1 MPLDTNAIVEHLSG
15 NQVIG
20 IYPML
25 QNDNCFFLAMDFDRE
40 HWLDDISVLK
50 KICNDEGIPAI
61 IERSRSG
68 TGGHLWI
75 FFNEEI
81 PAVLARKLGSY
92 LITIAMN
99 KRYQIDMKSYDRL
112 FPNQDTLPKGG
123 FGNLIALPFQKKS
136 VGDGNS
142 VFIDEKGVPF
152 PDQWDF
158 LSSIRSMSYQEVQ
171 GIVDKAMKTG
181 QIIAVKHGSVDENIE
196 PWMRLPSEKIPLKM
210 EIKDLP
216 DSIELVLA
224 NRVYMKTENI
234 PPVLLNQIK
243 HLAAFQNPE
252 FYKKQKMRFSTHAT
266 PRVIYCSEI
275 VDAYLSLPRGCLH
288 DVEILLKEHGLK
300 LLIHDKRNE
309 GNKMDFHFHG
319 SLTIEQYKALKSILS
334 NDFGVFV
341 APPGTGKTVLAI
353 AAIAE
358 RKTNTLIL
366 VHRKP
371 LMEQWRLQ
379 ITSLLNIEKEQIGHI
394 GSGMNKPTNIID
406 IAMVQSMDA
415 QEGVH
420 ALIVNY
426 GFVIVDEC
434 HHVSTFS
441 FEKVLNQ
448 AKAKYVLGLTA
459 TPYRRD
465 GHQPIIHFQCGHTCC
480 QIKQKDLLEYV
491 ANACVITRE
500 TAFSYE
506 WNESSRIQKLWQN
519 MIADEQR
526 NQMIVNDVLDVL
538 EENRFP
544 LILTEQREHLERL
557 AELLHDKVD
566 LIILLYGGLKE
577 KARQEAMEKLKEST
591 PDDKK
596 VIIATGSYIG
606 EGFDEPRL
614 DTLFLTMPRSFKG
627 RIVQYAGRLHRQ
639 YMNKQDIRI
648 YDYVDSSISVLL
660 NMFRKRMKT
669 YKTLGYSINEKEK

>member
-1 MPLDTNAIVEHLSG
+1 MYARLWTSNRTGKKGYSPVCANEWGHRICGKPGVKCSECRNQKFMPLDTNAIVEHLSG

-136 VGDGNS
+136 IDNGNS
-142 VFIDEKGVPF
+142 VFIDEKGIPYS
-152 PDQWDF
+152 DQWDF
-158 LSSIRSMSYQEVQ
+158 LSSIRRMPYQEIQ
-171 GIVDKAMKTG
+171 GIVDKGMKTG
-181 QIIAVKHGSVDENIE
+181 QIIVVRRGSVDESDE
-196 PWMRLPSEKIPLKM
+196 PWMRLSSEKRQLKI

-216 DSIELVLA
+216 DSIESVLA
-224 NRVYMKTENI
+224 NRIYIKTENI
-234 PPVLLNQIK
+234 PPILLNQLK

-266 PRVIYCSEI
+266 PRIICCSEI
-275 VDAYLSLPRGCLH
+275 IDEYLSLPRGCLH
-288 DVEILLKEHGLK
+288 DMETLLKELGIK
-300 LLIHDKRNE
+300 LLIQDKRNA
-309 GNKMDFHFHG
+309 GSKMDFSFQG
-319 SLTIEQYKALKSILS
+319 SLNIEQYKALKSILS
-334 NDFGVFV
+334 DDFGVFV

-379 ITSLLNIEKEQIGHI
+379 IASLLNIEKKCIGHI
-394 GSGMNKPTNIID
+394 GSGKNKPTNIID
-406 IAMVQSMDA
+406 VAMFQSMDA
-415 QEGVH
+415 QEGVND
-420 ALIVNY
+420 LIANY

-434 HHVSTFS
+434 HHVSAFS

-465 GHQPIIHFQCGHTCC
+465 GHQPIIHFQCGHVCC
-480 QIKQKDLLEYV
+480 QIKQKDLSEYG
-491 ANACVITRE
+491 ANAFVITRE
-500 TAFSYE
+500 TTFSYE
-506 WNESSRIQKLWQN
+506 WNESSKVQ
-519 MIADEQR
+519 
-526 NQMIVNDVLDVL
+526 
-538 EENRFP
+538 
-544 LILTEQREHLERL
+544 
-557 AELLHDKVD
+557 EL
-566 LIILLYGGLKE
+566 
-577 KARQEAMEKLKEST
+577 
-591 PDDKK
+591 
-596 VIIATGSYIG
+596 
-606 EGFDEPRL
+606 
-614 DTLFLTMPRSFKG
+614 
-627 RIVQYAGRLHRQ
+627 
-639 YMNKQDIRI
+639 
-648 YDYVDSSISVLL
+648 
-660 NMFRKRMKT
+660 
-669 YKTLGYSINEKEK
+669 